1 MVTIVWLGVIAV
13 VSALM
18 FSLRYVPDSLHPAE
32 VWFVWLSA
40 SAVAQHHLNLL
51 TTNWH
56 WFGLPTGAKIFW
68 SDELITVGLI
78 PSLVVWLT
86 SVWFHKE
93 IGLIWK
99 ATVTFLWYAA
109 VACGA
114 PMLEWV
120 GLATIKQGKLVNI
133 YVQEAVYIAEMLL
146 IAWIYRC
153 FLVKARRAA

>member
-1 MVTIVWLGVIAV
+1 MGVIAA

-18 FSLRYVPDSLHPAE
+18 FSLRYVPDALHPAE

-56 WFGLPTGAKIFW
+56 WIVLPTGTKIFW
-68 SDELITVGLI
+68 SDEMIAFGLI
-78 PSLVVWLT
+78 PSLIVWLT
-86 SVWFHKE
+86 SVWFHSQ
-93 IGLIWK
+93 IRLIWK
-99 ATVTFLWYAA
+99 AAVTFLWYAA
-109 VACGA
+109 VAVGV

-120 GLATIKQGKLVNI
+120 GLATIKPGKLVDI

-153 FLVKARRAA
+153 FLVKARGTA